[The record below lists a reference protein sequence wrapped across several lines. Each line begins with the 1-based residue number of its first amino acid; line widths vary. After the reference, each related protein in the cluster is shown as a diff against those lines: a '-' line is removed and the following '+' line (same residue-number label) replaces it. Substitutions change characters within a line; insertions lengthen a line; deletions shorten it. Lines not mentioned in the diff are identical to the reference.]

1 MMDHPGRDVFFEK
14 LATRLGIGT
23 DRLEA
28 SFKEAAK
35 DAIDQG
41 EQTGYLTAT
50 QATRLKEKVERGRQ
64 DFFQQSWS
72 WSIRRHRRMD
82 AIFTA
87 VANRFGMSVS
97 ELENQL
103 EADKS
108 LADLAREKGM
118 SEADLRQTVLN
129 AVRPIL
135 DQSVKDGKIAPK
147 FAEFVI
153 HRIEGTEVT
162 PKAA

>member
-1 MMDHPGRDVFFEK
+1 MMDHPGREVFFDK
-14 LATRLGIGT
+14 LAARLGIGK

-41 EQTGYLTAT
+41 AQTGYLTAT

-72 WSIRRHRRMD
+72 WSIRRRRRMD
-82 AIFTA
+82 AILAA
-87 VANRFGMSVS
+87 VANRLGMSVS

-108 LADLAREKGM
+108 LADLARERGM

-129 AVRPIL
+129 AVKPQL